1 MFVTILTIIYLALAM
16 FILIRFFKQSVH
28 FGEWMK
34 NLKMKINTIFGR
46 KSDIDN
52 KLIDKR
58 VYKAPDR
65 KKEQNLQPEL
75 RRS

>member
-16 FILIRFFKQSVH
+16 FILIRFFRQSVH
-28 FGEWMK
+28 FKDWIK
-34 NLKMKINTIFGR
+34 AAKMKANTIFER
-46 KSDIDN
+46 KSNID
-52 KLIDKR
+52 DKVINER
-58 VYKAPDR
+58 VYKAPET